1 MPADLNPNEQSVQ
14 SVQSVKSVQPGH
26 WHDVR
31 GQDAAVQD
39 GGPNARALPF
49 KPLSL
54 WQVSLSKRA
63 VLAGDVL
70 AIALAFGLATLLNVG
85 LTGLAFVQTQLWFS
99 TQDPQRYASWF
110 SLSALGLGIFLF
122 RYQHYVNRRPFWD
135 ELSDVLWTV
144 GCLALLD
151 MTLVAVTRWNAS
163 RLWWVLSWTALALLI
178 MLMRTVVR
186 QLLQVAGLW
195 LRPTLMIGCGENAHE
210 AIQAL
215 RSEPHLGYDLKG
227 FVDVDAV
234 DSPDDETPIH
244 PPFLEGLP
252 QIPHAA
258 LKALALE
265 PGVQWML
272 ALDHAHAD
280 AREHW
285 LRLLSQ
291 WGAQEICVIPDMRGV
306 PLYGTNMSYF
316 FSHEVA
322 LLRIK
327 NNLKRWPTRLA
338 KRLFD
343 TATAAVLLILLS
355 PLMLYLSWLIA
366 KDGGSVLYTQQ
377 RIGRRGHPFACYK
390 FRSMVVSAESQL
402 QHLMEQDPALKAQW
416 QKDHKIKADPRI
428 TAVGQWIRRTSMD
441 ELPQLFNVLKG
452 EMSLVGPRPIVQAE
466 LERYGDDVQYF
477 LMVRPGMTGL
487 WQVSGRNDMDYDK
500 RVYLDTWYVK
510 NWSLWYD
517 LVILFKTVN
526 VVLNR
531 HGAY

>member
-1 MPADLNPNEQSVQ
+1 MPAPLNLKEPSNQQTQHDEGLSPSLAQVKRGFNEQ
-14 SVQSVKSVQPGH
+14 G
-26 WHDVR
+26 
-31 GQDAAVQD
+31 
-39 GGPNARALPF
+39 LPF

-63 VLAGDVL
+63 VLAGDIL
-70 AIALAFGLATLLNVG
+70 AIVLAFGLATLLNVG
-85 LTGLAFVQTQLWFS
+85 LSGQALVQTQLWFS
-99 TQDPQRYASWF
+99 TQDPHRYASWF
-110 SLSALGLGIFLF
+110 SLSILGLGIFLF

-178 MLMRTVVR
+178 MLMRSAVR

-195 LRPTLMIGCGENAHE
+195 LRPTLLIGCGPNAYE

-215 RSEPHLGYDLKG
+215 SSEPHLGYDLKG
-227 FVDVDAV
+227 FVDVDAPLEV
-234 DSPDDETPIH
+234 TDLK
-244 PPFLEGLP
+244 PPLLEGLP

-265 PGVQWML
+265 PGVQWIL

-343 TATAAVLLILLS
+343 TATAALLLVILS
-355 PLMLYLSWLIA
+355 PLMLYLAWLIA
-366 KDGGSVLYTQQ
+366 KDGGPVLYAQQ
-377 RIGRRGHPFACYK
+377 RIGRRGRPFACYK

-402 QHLMEQDPALKAQW
+402 KHLMEQDPELKAQW

-428 TAVGQWIRRTSMD
+428 TPVGQWIRRTSMD
-441 ELPQLFNVLKG
+441 ELPQLFNVLRG
-452 EMSLVGPRPIVQAE
+452 EMSLVGPRPIVKAE

-531 HGAY
+531 RGAY